1 MEPQLDGARLNL
13 MPHDSNDHARHDA
26 LLVVSLA
33 AGDLTGAERDLAA
46 ALVAGCAG
54 CAAIH
59 DDVLSIAR
67 ATAAL
72 PAAVRPR
79 DFQVSPEQAAR
90 LRPAGWRGLVAAFA
104 GSRLAF
110 SRQLGVGLT
119 TLGLAGLLVSALPT
133 LPSFGSAAGASA
145 APAAQELMSS
155 ENVDTAGGA
164 PSTAPGTVAAPAAA
178 ESAAPAASGDAFY
191 GPSDPDATGRN
202 SLGGVQTDD
211 RSTPY
216 ADRFTAGPDEAA
228 RAGAP
233 ITPGSTQAPTSPLLV
248 ASVILVIAGLALLI
262 ARRLARRMTSA

>member
-1 MEPQLDGARLNL
+1 
-13 MPHDSNDHARHDA
+13 MPNDSHDHARHDA

-33 AGDLTGAERDLAA
+33 AGDLTGADRDLAA

-79 DFQVSPEQAAR
+79 DFQISPEQAAR

-119 TLGLAGLLVSALPT
+119 TLGLAGLLISALPGT
-133 LPSFGSAAGASA
+133 SMMGSAAGASA
-145 APAAQELMSS
+145 APVAQEFMSS

-164 PSTAPGTVAAPAAA
+164 ERSMAPGTVAAPAAA
-178 ESAAPAASGDAFY
+178 ASAAPAASGDSMF
-191 GPSDPDATGRN
+191 GPSDPDASGRN
-202 SLGGVQTDD
+202 SVGGVQSYDHATPGTDG
-211 RSTPY
+211 STE
-216 ADRFTAGPDEAA
+216 APDEAT
-228 RAGAP
+228 RTGAP
-233 ITPGSTQAPTSPLLV
+233 TQTPTQTSTSPLLV
-248 ASVILVIAGLALLI
+248 ASVILVIAGLALLV